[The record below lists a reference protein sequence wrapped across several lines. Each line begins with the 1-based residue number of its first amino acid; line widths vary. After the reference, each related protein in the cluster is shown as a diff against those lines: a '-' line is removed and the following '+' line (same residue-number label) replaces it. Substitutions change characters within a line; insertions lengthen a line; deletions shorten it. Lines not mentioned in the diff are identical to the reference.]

1 MRFMIIRM
9 ADKQTEAGEPPPLE
23 AIERTVRYNEELAKA
38 GVLVAA
44 EGVHP
49 SVNGARITFEGGK
62 PTITDGPFTEAKEL
76 IAGFIII
83 EVSSRDEA
91 LEWARRWPERDAE
104 LELRQLVTADEYDD
118 LSDELKEVIDTVRL
132 PEPSRVEGSRAS

>member
-9 ADKQTEAGEPPPLE
+9 GDEQTEAGEPPPVE
-23 AIERTVRYNEELAKA
+23 AIERMVRYNEELGKA

-49 SVNGARITFEGGK
+49 SVDGARISIKSGR
-62 PTITDGPFTEAKEL
+62 PTITDGPFAEAKEL

-83 EVSSRDEA
+83 DVSSRDEA
-91 LEWARRWPERDAE
+91 LEWIRRWPEPDVE
-104 LELRQLVTADEYDD
+104 LELRQLITADEYDH
-118 LSDELKEVIDTVRL
+118 LSDELKEVIDTVQL
-132 PEPSRVEGSRAS
+132 PDPH